1 MNVNA
6 GLRQS
11 PKPTTFSG
19 YPDLSRLPVKLG
31 EKLVMLDAL
40 DPVSIGRRAK
50 RLRYA
55 ISCSQGK
62 GKV

>member
-19 YPDLSRLPVKLG
+19 CPDAQIVLAHEDELDMLFATTEHG
-31 EKLVMLDAL
+31 EMAGG
-40 DPVSIGRRAK
+40 I
-50 RLRYA
+50 
-55 ISCSQGK
+55 Q
-62 GKV
+62 